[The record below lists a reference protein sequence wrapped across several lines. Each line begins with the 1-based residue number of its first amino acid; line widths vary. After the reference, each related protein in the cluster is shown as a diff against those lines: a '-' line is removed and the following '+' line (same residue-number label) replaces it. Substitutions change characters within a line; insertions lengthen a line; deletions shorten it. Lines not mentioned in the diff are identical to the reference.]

1 MISDLVE
8 EILEIVGDGIQ
19 WKIDLVSLTGLI
31 MRLVQQKR
39 ELKGKGPQK
48 KRAVEMILQAL
59 LEKSFFNEEQSILV
73 STFILDTMPLVID
86 TLKGLARSIS
96 DSAYVSSI
104 CCWG

>member
-1 MISDLVE
+1 MIESIVE
-8 EILEIVGDGIQ
+8 EILLIVGDGIQ
-19 WKIDLVSLTGLI
+19 WKTDLVSLTGLI

-73 STFILDTMPLVID
+73 STFILDVLPLVID
-86 TLKGLARSIS
+86 TLKGLARSIADAS
-96 DSAYVSSI
+96 GI
-104 CCWG
+104 QTKCCWG